1 MKRLVLAPLVLAA
14 AVAAGAASAQDARS
28 YGYDDRGGYTYE
40 QGPVGGDRSYDRYAD
55 RYDERYGD
63 GYDRYDRGYVGG
75 IVTPDR
81 YGRSGTYDMARVL
94 RVDPIVGGR
103 GQCVDRP
110 AYGDRYAYGDGYPD
124 PYRRGYADPYA
135 RGYRQPAR
143 TTGVGAAVGALIG
156 GAIGNAVADGGRR
169 DYYGYRRGGS
179 DRAVATVL
187 GAVVGGAIGAGV
199 ERSATQR
206 RDYYGGQYGGQ
217 AYGHGDP
224 RYGGQGYGGQGYYGS
239 TVSNCRTGYDRVDGY
254 RVTYEYA
261 GRRYETVTDYHP
273 GRELR
278 VRVDV
283 RPEY

>member
-1 MKRLVLAPLVLAA
+1 MKRPVLASLVLAA
-14 AVAAGAASAQDARS
+14 AVAAGAASAQEARS

-40 QGPVGGDRSYDRYAD
+40 QGPVGGDRIYD
-55 RYDERYGD
+55 RYGD
-63 GYDRYDRGYVGG
+63 GYDDRYDDRYDGYDGYDRGYVGG

-94 RVDPIVGGR
+94 RVDPIVSRGR
-103 GQCVDRP
+103 ACYGAP
-110 AYGDRYAYGDGYPD
+110 AYGGDRYAYGGGYAD

-135 RGYRQPAR
+135 RGYRAPAR
-143 TTGVGAAVGALIG
+143 TTGTGAMVGAIIG
-156 GAIGNAVADGGRR
+156 GAIGNAVADGDRHDR
-169 DYYGYRRGGS
+169 YGYRRGGS
-179 DRAVATVL
+179 ERAVATVL
-187 GAVVGGAIGAGV
+187 GAVVGSAIGAGV

-206 RDYYGGQYGGQ
+206 RDPYYGGQPYG
-217 AYGHGDP
+217 YGDP
-224 RYGGQGYGGQGYYGS
+224 RYGGQVYRGS
-239 TVSNCRTGYDRVDGY
+239 TVADCRTGYDGVDGY